1 MKGNKCCILASLL
14 LWLVTGNLLA
24 DVTITT
30 VGELEAFRNA
40 VNSGNSYQYQNIY
53 LTVDLN
59 LNDEAWTPIGDA
71 ENPFKGNFEGW
82 GHKISHFKV
91 EGSNDNDYAGL
102 FGYIDG
108 GSVRDVGVEGTSI
121 SGGSYVGGI
130 CGYLKSGEISSCYSD
145 IAVSGTQHVGGLCGY
160 SEGKIENCWHQ
171 GNVTASENSEVNA
184 GGLVGYVNGGTL
196 QRCYVINTAITVSD
210 VNNNSYFGFIVGQWA
225 GSMENLDYLD
235 CCRYDTET
243 VSMEGYYGKDV
254 TIGSEKGGDSP
265 SKTTVKGA
273 ATAEMKTE
281 DEWAGVLNTEK
292 NNPVWVFESGSYPQL
307 NSFCKNRDITFH
319 FTPEK
324 KWLSIVPNGNYTD
337 LNGVKAY
344 IVTEADKASN
354 TITLRQV
361 STLNEGCGALVYY
374 ETEEYE
380 GEDITLSHT
389 TDAGLANYSGNLLQG
404 SHVSP
409 VGFMGDGTEYIL
421 KNGTFVP
428 ATSGSLA
435 RNKAY
440 LKVSPVESGS
450 VRYDFHPEDGTITS
464 IQFINDVLS
473 GMYEKDC
480 WYSLDSKKLNGKPTE
495 KGVYIYNEHKI
506 FIQ

>member
-171 GNVTASENSEVNA
+171 GNVTTSENS
-184 GGLVGYVNGGTL
+184 
-196 QRCYVINTAITVSD
+196 
-210 VNNNSYFGFIVGQWA
+210 
-225 GSMENLDYLD
+225 
-235 CCRYDTET
+235 
-243 VSMEGYYGKDV
+243 
-254 TIGSEKGGDSP
+254 
-265 SKTTVKGA
+265 
-273 ATAEMKTE
+273 
-281 DEWAGVLNTEK
+281 
-292 NNPVWVFESGSYPQL
+292 
-307 NSFCKNRDITFH
+307 
-319 FTPEK
+319 
-324 KWLSIVPNGNYTD
+324 
-337 LNGVKAY
+337 
-344 IVTEADKASN
+344 
-354 TITLRQV
+354 
-361 STLNEGCGALVYY
+361 
-374 ETEEYE
+374 
-380 GEDITLSHT
+380 
-389 TDAGLANYSGNLLQG
+389 
-404 SHVSP
+404 
-409 VGFMGDGTEYIL
+409 
-421 KNGTFVP
+421 
-428 ATSGSLA
+428 
-435 RNKAY
+435 
-440 LKVSPVESGS
+440 
-450 VRYDFHPEDGTITS
+450 
-464 IQFINDVLS
+464 
-473 GMYEKDC
+473 
-480 WYSLDSKKLNGKPTE
+480 
-495 KGVYIYNEHKI
+495 
-506 FIQ
+506 